1 MSGVEDLTEVDVE
14 ANEGDVMKLAPKK
27 ETDSDYDSETEDED
41 EDENETEDENDESES
56 DEEEELGIKT
66 TEKQAFADF
75 SEDEDENDDEDEH
88 YLQKFDETTNSKIIT
103 DFHPE
108 LQIHNYDEVDSLSR
122 IIRDQNGNIIDP
134 FHKTLPFITRYEKAR
149 ILGERAKQLN
159 SGARPLIE
167 VDPSI
172 IDGYL
177 IALKEFDEKKIPFI
191 VKRPIPNGGCEYWKF
206 SDLEVI

>member
-1 MSGVEDLTEVDVE
+1 MSEVKELKSLETYEPEVDLDEDDAPIRLNKKTDVE
-14 ANEGDVMKLAPKK
+14 SDD
-27 ETDSDYDSETEDED
+27 ETEASDSEDDDDNEETIQMKPADKPAFAEYSDDED
-41 EDENETEDENDESES
+41 EE
-56 DEEEELGIKT
+56 
-66 TEKQAFADF
+66 
-75 SEDEDENDDEDEH
+75 DEDEH

-108 LQIHNYDEVDSLSR
+108 LKIHNYDEVDSLSR
-122 IIRDQNGNIIDP
+122 IVRDQNGNIIDP
-134 FHKTLPFITRYEKAR
+134 FHKTLPFITRYERAR

-159 SGARPLIE
+159 SGAKAFVE
-167 VDPSI
+167 VDPTI

-206 SDLEVI
+206 SDLEII